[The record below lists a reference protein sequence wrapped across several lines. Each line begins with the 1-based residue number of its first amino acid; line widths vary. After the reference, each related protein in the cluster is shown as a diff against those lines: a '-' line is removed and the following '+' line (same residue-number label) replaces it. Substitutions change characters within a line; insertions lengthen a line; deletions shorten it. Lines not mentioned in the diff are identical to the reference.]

1 MSERKAPYKTIP
13 HPEYMTEAEL
23 RALARL
29 GSELEEPAEP
39 AAPDPDLSPESPPSP
54 GGPTFLLISL
64 PQGWPPGGNVLSA
77 TLIMV
82 RDEVP
87 DQGIAVDTL
96 PVNLDVK
103 AGSLARI
110 KEWLECL

>member
-1 MSERKAPYKTIP
+1 MTERKEPYNAVTAP
-13 HPEYMTEAEL
+13 A
-23 RALARL
+23 
-29 GSELEEPAEP
+29 SEPPA
-39 AAPDPDLSPESPPSP
+39 
-54 GGPTFLLISL
+54 FLLISL

-77 TLIMV
+77 TLIIV

-87 DQGIAVDTL
+87 DQGVAVDTL

-103 AGSLARI
+103 AGSLSRI